1 MLTSSKHV
9 FGQHL
14 LFNGRIGMEE
24 GKYWLS
30 ESSENVAFQTRFS
43 TFFQE
48 IGRNLVSNFVLP
60 IGKCGGKPQ
69 VLTFNDVV
77 TWWGVEEKK
86 KKRSWDIRRSLSR
99 PGLDGGREG
108 HPNNPIPHYPPPS
121 FTVGKS
127 ACDLFGRCW
136 LVFWNKKSFPSLIL
150 PKFLESS
157 GGYKI

>member
-48 IGRNLVSNFVLP
+48 IGRNLVSNFVLR
-60 IGKCGGKPQ
+60 IGKYGGKPQ

-77 TWWGVEEKK
+77 RSWGKEEEEKLGYPEEYVSRWGGRVTRITQYLIIQPSHFHSDKNSLCPLFYFTIIPCLSYRVEE
-86 KKRSWDIRRSLSR
+86 SISQSFSLKW
-99 PGLDGGREG
+99 
-108 HPNNPIPHYPPPS
+108 IC
-121 FTVGKS
+121 
-127 ACDLFGRCW
+127 A
-136 LVFWNKKSFPSLIL
+136 
-150 PKFLESS
+150 
-157 GGYKI
+157 

>member
-48 IGRNLVSNFVLP
+48 IGRNMVSNFVLP

-136 LVFWNKKSFPSLIL
+136 LVFWKSFPLLIL
-150 PKFLESS
+150 TEF
-157 GGYKI
+157 

>member
-30 ESSENVAFQTRFS
+30 ESSENVAFQARFS

-77 TWWGVEEKK
+77 TWGGVEEKK

-99 PGLDGGREG
+99 AGLDGGEG
-108 HPNNPIPHYPPPS
+108 GRVTRITQYLIIPRPLSQLENLRATFLVDVGILKIIS
-121 FTVGKS
+121 FTYFARIFRVEQ
-127 ACDLFGRCW
+127 GR
-136 LVFWNKKSFPSLIL
+136 
-150 PKFLESS
+150 
-157 GGYKI
+157 

>member
-14 LFNGRIGMEE
+14 LFNGRIGMKE

-30 ESSENVAFQTRFS
+30 GSSENVAFQTRFS

-69 VLTFNDVV
+69 VLTFNGVV
-77 TWWGVEEKK
+77 RSWGEEEEKLGYPEE
-86 KKRSWDIRRSLSR
+86 SVSR
-99 PGLDGGREG
+99 WPRWGGGREG

-157 GGYKI
+157 GGCKI